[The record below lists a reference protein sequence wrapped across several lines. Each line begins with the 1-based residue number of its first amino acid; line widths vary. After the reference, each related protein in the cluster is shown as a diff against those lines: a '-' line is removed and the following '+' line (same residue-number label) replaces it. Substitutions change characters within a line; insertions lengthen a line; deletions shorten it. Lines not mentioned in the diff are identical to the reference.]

1 MCCPTTIRQ
10 ELNEYEQLT
19 PRPRVLRTIDNSD
32 KSNPLDDLLLPLV
45 DESVRRQYRIRDAE
59 LRGDTELVR
68 ELQKEKSRR
77 QMAKEKAEQARE
89 MGIDDAAER
98 WDQEADIY
106 SDLRADVTQDEGSY
120 SSFLDR
126 DDWYERD
133 RQSHAKKLDKKKFG
147 LTGLNKR

>member
-1 MCCPTTIRQ
+1 MG
-10 ELNEYEQLT
+10 
-19 PRPRVLRTIDNSD
+19 V
-32 KSNPLDDLLLPLV
+32 DDV
-45 DESVRRQYRIRDAE
+45 
-59 LRGDTELVR
+59 
-68 ELQKEKSRR
+68 
-77 QMAKEKAEQARE
+77 
-89 MGIDDAAER
+89 AER

-147 LTGLNKR
+147 TLLDGLE